1 MCWPLH
7 AVSDSQDRSTHQSF
21 ALRFQADHQTQ
32 GSNPLGFVE
41 RLPSDPSH
49 LADSVLFS
57 WCFIIPYLFDYA
69 MSYANI
75 IRKIPCEKKT

>member
-7 AVSDSQDRSTHQSF
+7 AVSHSQGRSTHQSF

-57 WCFIIPYLFDYA
+57 WHFIIPNLFDSA
-69 MSYANI
+69 MSYANLI
-75 IRKIPCEKKT
+75 